1 MSDPRKPK
9 QRPVKAVRRDAAEG
23 ERRLWTRL
31 RRKQVD
37 GASFRRLYPIAEVT
51 ATFACI
57 ARKTVVEFDT
67 RKVALA
73 QELSHEE
80 RRLKRIASLG
90 WKIILVTH
98 EDVFAD
104 LEAVVSAI
112 AQELPPKPAE
122 KPVFAKPDPIN
133 DALNDSVPTNSGWQP

>member
-1 MSDPRKPK
+1 MAERKPK
-9 QRPVKAVRRDAAEG
+9 QRPAKAVRRDAAEG
-23 ERRLWTRL
+23 ERRLWRRL

-37 GASFRRLYPIAEVT
+37 GATFRRLYPIHDVT
-51 ATFACI
+51 ASFACI
-57 ARKTVVEFDT
+57 ARKTVVEFDNS
-67 RKVALA
+67 KVALA

-104 LEAVVSAI
+104 IEAVAAAI
-112 AQELPPKPAE
+112 AKKLPPAPAE
-122 KPVFAKPDPIN
+122 KPLIAKPDPAEN
-133 DALNDSVPTNSGWQP
+133 VLNDPVPDDAGWKP